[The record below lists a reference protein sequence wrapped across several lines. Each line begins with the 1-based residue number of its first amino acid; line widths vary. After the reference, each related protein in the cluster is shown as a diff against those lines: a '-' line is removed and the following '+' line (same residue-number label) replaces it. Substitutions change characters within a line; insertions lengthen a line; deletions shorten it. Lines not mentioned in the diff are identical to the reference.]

1 MTVRGGRIA
10 LCCTIAGLTT
20 VGALTPAAQAVEEP
34 AGGDDAVVLE
44 LTDADGV
51 PTDLASGLQVDGAV
65 ATDELDVPEFSVAAV
80 TWDGLDAPD
89 ETFSVR
95 VRTGGEWTP
104 WAAIEPDAA
113 ETGDVGGTEP
123 YVVGGATGVQLRVA
137 AGDGDLP
144 HDLQLHLIP
153 PEPSG
158 EETVATTPRE
168 TAQLAAAAAGRASAT
183 PETAAGQDAVPA
195 PVAATAASPEVA
207 APEVAATQ
215 ARAAVSRPRVTHR
228 AGWGADES
236 KMTWTPRHDP
246 LRAAVV
252 HHTAGT
258 NSYTAA
264 QSAGIVRGIYHYH
277 AVSRDWGDIGYHFLV
292 DKYGQIFE
300 GRAGSLDAPPGRIPE
315 AAHARGFNRG
325 TLGISVLG
333 DYSSVYAPDS
343 VLTTM
348 ARVIA
353 WKFDAADID
362 MSTPSGMISPG
373 TAHRPAGQ
381 NLPRVFAHRDVGAT
395 TCPGNNIYAR
405 IPRLNEQVAT
415 LVDGDEYHLRNSLTG
430 GEAHLAFRLGLSTDE
445 VLVGDWDGDGK
456 DTLALRRG
464 STYLV
469 YDAHPG
475 QRFRTVRYG
484 RPDDVVLVGDW
495 NGDGKDTFAVRRG
508 RTYHVK
514 NSMTGGDADHVIF
527 YGRPADD
534 VLVGDWNG
542 DRRDTLAVRR
552 GADYHVKNR
561 IAGGDADVVLR
572 YGRPDD
578 VVLVGDWDRNR
589 TDTFAVRRG
598 REYHVRNS
606 LSGGE
611 AQVVLTYGK
620 AGDVVIV
627 GDWNGDGR
635 DTFGVRRSG

>member
-20 VGALTPAAQAVEEP
+20 VGALAPAAQGADAAP
-34 AGGDDAVVLE
+34 GGDAVVVLE
-44 LTDADGV
+44 LTDGDGV
-51 PTDLASGLQVDGAV
+51 PTDLAAGRQVDGAV
-65 ATDELDVPEFSVAAV
+65 LTDELAVPEFSVAAV

-95 VRTGGEWTP
+95 VRTGGEWSAWTGL
-104 WAAIEPDAA
+104 EPDAA
-113 ETGDVGGTEP
+113 EAGDVGGTEP
-123 YVVGGATGVQLRVA
+123 YIVGGATGVQLRVA
-137 AGDGDLP
+137 AGDGVLP
-144 HDLQLHLIP
+144 HDLRLHLIP
-153 PEPSG
+153 PEPGG
-158 EETVATTPRE
+158 EETVAATARE
-168 TAQLAAAAAGRASAT
+168 TAQLAADAAAGAPRAASVRT
-183 PETAAGQDAVPA
+183 ETAGAQGAAPA
-195 PVAATAASPEVA
+195 AAT
-207 APEVAATQ
+207 T
-215 ARAAVSRPRVTHR
+215 RAAVSAPRVISR

-236 KMTWTPRHDP
+236 TMTWTPRHDP

-252 HHTAGT
+252 HHTAGS

-277 AVSRDWGDIGYHFLV
+277 AVSRAWGDIGYNFLV
-292 DKYGQIFE
+292 DKYGQVFE
-300 GRAGSLDAPPGRIPE
+300 GRAGSLDAPPGRMPE

-333 DYSSVYAPDS
+333 DYSSLYAPDS

-362 MSTPSGMISPG
+362 MSAPSGMTSPG

-405 IPRLNEQVAT
+405 IPWLNEQVAT

-430 GEAHLAFRLGLSTDE
+430 GDADLAFRLGLSTDE
-445 VLVGDWDGDGK
+445 VLVGDWDGDGR

-464 STYLV
+464 NTYLV

-495 NGDGKDTFAVRRG
+495 NGDGTDSFAVRRG

-514 NSMTGGDADHVIF
+514 NSMTGGDADAVIH
-527 YGRPADD
+527 YGRPGDD
-534 VLVGDWNG
+534 VLVGDWDG

-572 YGRPDD
+572 YGRADD
-578 VVLVGDWDRNR
+578 VVLVGDWDRNG

-606 LSGGE
+606 LTGGD
-611 AQVVLTYGK
+611 AHVVLTYGK
-620 AGDVVIV
+620 ADDVVLV

>member
-10 LCCTIAGLTT
+10 LCCSILGLTA
-20 VGALTPAAQAVEEP
+20 VGALVPAAQGVEERP
-34 AGGDDAVVLE
+34 AGDGVVVLE

-51 PTDLASGLQVDGAV
+51 PTDLAAGVQVDGAV
-65 ATDELDVPEFSVAAV
+65 LTDELDVPEFTVAAV

-95 VRTGGEWTP
+95 VRSGGEWTA
-104 WAAIEPDAA
+104 WAEIEPDAA
-113 ETGDVGGTEP
+113 EAGDVGGTEP

-137 AGDGDLP
+137 AGDGVLPQDLR
-144 HDLQLHLIP
+144 LHLIP
-153 PEPSG
+153 AEPSG
-158 EETVATTPRE
+158 EETVASTPQQ
-168 TAQLAAAAAGRASAT
+168 TAEIAADAGPS
-183 PETAAGQDAVPA
+183 TA
-195 PVAATAASPEVA
+195 AATASA
-207 APEVAATQ
+207 APATAVAQNAVPETVSTQ
-215 ARAAVSRPRVTHR
+215 ARAAVPAPRVVHR

-236 KMTWTPRHDP
+236 TMTWTPRHDP

-277 AVSRDWGDIGYHFLV
+277 AVTRDWGDIGYNFII
-292 DKYGQIFE
+292 DKYGQVFE
-300 GRAGSLDAPPGRIPE
+300 GRAGSLNVPPGRMPE
-315 AAHARGFNRG
+315 AAHARSFNRG

-333 DYSSVYAPDS
+333 DYSTLYAPDS
-343 VLTTM
+343 VLATM

-353 WKFDAADID
+353 WKFDAAGID
-362 MSTPSGMISPG
+362 MSTPSGMVSPG
-373 TAHRPAGQ
+373 TAHRPAGVD
-381 NLPRVFAHRDVGAT
+381 LPRVFAHRDVGAT

-405 IPRLNEQVAT
+405 IPRLNEQVAA
-415 LVDGDEYHLRNSLTG
+415 LVDGDEYHLRNSLSG
-430 GEAHLAFRLGLSTDE
+430 GEAHLAFRLGLSTDQ

-495 NGDGKDTFAVRRG
+495 NADGKDTFAVRRG
-508 RTYHVK
+508 STYHVK
-514 NSMTGGDADHVIF
+514 NSMTGGDADSVIH
-527 YGRPADD
+527 YGRPTDD

-572 YGRPDD
+572 YGRADD
-578 VVLVGDWDRNR
+578 VVLVGDWDRGG

-598 REYHVRNS
+598 RDYHVRNS
-606 LSGGE
+606 LTGGD
-611 AQVVLTYGK
+611 AHVVLTYGR
-620 AGDVVIV
+620 AEDVVLV
-627 GDWNGDGR
+627 GDWDGDGR